1 MRPLDHLKES
11 VQTGNL
17 WRYILKLLNK
27 KSYYGFEIRKEIK
40 NKFGFWVGN
49 VTSYKVL
56 YLLEKGGYVKSEKKG
71 REIYYRITGK
81 GRRELIAGDKFLK
94 AASVSRMAI

>member
-27 KSYYGFEIRKEIK
+27 KSYYGFEIRSEIK
-40 NKFGFWVGN
+40 KKFGFWVGN

-56 YLLEKGGYVKSEKKG
+56 YLLEKGGYVRSVKRG
-71 REIYYRITGK
+71 REIYYKITGK
-81 GRRELIAGDKFLK
+81 GRAELRAGERFLK
-94 AASVSRMAI
+94 TA

>member
-1 MRPLDHLKES
+1 MRPLDRMKKS

-17 WRYILKLLNK
+17 WLYILKLLNK
-27 KSYYGFEIRKEIK
+27 KSYYGFEIRTEIK

-56 YLLEKGGYVKSEKKG
+56 YLLEKGRYVKSEKKG
-71 REIYYRITGK
+71 REIYYAITPKGK
-81 GRRELIAGDKFLK
+81 NELKEGTRFLR
-94 AASVSRMAI
+94 AA

>member
-1 MRPLDHLKES
+1 MRPLERLEKS
-11 VQTGNL
+11 VHTGNL
-17 WRYILKLLNK
+17 WLYILRLLNK
-27 KSYYGFEIRKEIK
+27 KSYYGFEIRSEIN

-71 REIYYRITGK
+71 REIYYAITPRGEK
-81 GRRELIAGDKFLK
+81 ELKEGIHFMRTA
-94 AASVSRMAI
+94 